1 MRFILSK
8 FNSLLF
14 SLFWFL
20 LASRREVIGIPQ
32 IEGIFHFIFPAIG
45 ALSPAPYF
53 PLFFLSSNCCKAG
66 VGREEILSWRRCIPL
81 AIAADNSI
89 PRVIIDVLYSTRASY
104 HCGSL
109 ERA

>member
-53 PLFFLSSNCCKAG
+53 PLFFSPPTAA
-66 VGREEILSWRRCIPL
+66 RR
-81 AIAADNSI
+81 
-89 PRVIIDVLYSTRASY
+89 VLVKRKS
-104 HCGSL
+104 
-109 ERA
+109 